1 MMKLIKISAIWCP
14 SCLLMEKVWHQLQK
28 ELSDIEFI
36 SYDYDL
42 DEEVESYH
50 VGEVLPV
57 IILEDN
63 NQELVRF
70 IGEKT
75 VGEIIEGNKK
85 YEK

>member
-1 MMKLIKISAIWCP
+1 M
-14 SCLLMEKVWHQLQK
+14 
-28 ELSDIEFI
+28 
-36 SYDYDL
+36 

-75 VGEIIEGNKK
+75 VGEIIEGIKK

>member
-1 MMKLIKISAIWCP
+1 MKLIKISAIWCP
-14 SCLLMEKVWHQLQK
+14 SCLIMEKVWQELQK
-28 ELSDIEFI
+28 DYKEIEFI

-42 DEEVESYH
+42 DEETENYNP
-50 VGEVLPV
+50 GDILPV

-63 NQELVRF
+63 NTELTRF

-75 VGEIIEGNKK
+75 KNEIIEGIKE